1 MSSLLIQVA
10 KSPEPSCSP
19 RLIAALCPP
28 SGSLT
33 HVFSHGAYFLMISTD
48 PSVLPPSMTKYSR
61 FGYPCSRIDRSVAS
75 RNRAW
80 LNDGV
85 TTLMRGQARAIWH
98 VSAAA
103 VCSLRSTASRLLLP
117 GGAAVRSS

>member
-10 KSPEPSCSP
+10 KSPEPSRSP

-28 SGSLT
+28 SRSLT
-33 HVFSHGAYFLMISTD
+33 HCVEPGRVLLDDVDRPVGAAAVQDEVLEIGISLQQTE
-48 PSVLPPSMTKYSR
+48 
-61 FGYPCSRIDRSVAS
+61 RSVAS

-85 TTLMRGQARAIWH
+85 TTLMRGQAPPSGIVA
-98 VSAAA
+98 
-103 VCSLRSTASRLLLP
+103 RSDALASVHGQPVLP
-117 GGAAVRSS
+117 GGGGGSS